1 MTNKWNTI
9 KGIVY
14 TFRGLASIGTTD
26 IISTGISAVFWLYLA
41 NFLGVEH
48 YGQISYFIAAAT
60 LTSTIALTGSTNM
73 LTVYTAKNIK
83 IESTVYFITL
93 ILGTIA
99 SIILFFIVSDLGASV
114 YVIAGIIY
122 GLGIATILGKKNFK
136 SYAKY
141 IITQKI
147 LMVVLSIGL
156 YYIIGFN
163 GVLLGIAVS
172 SFLYLII
179 IFNGFKET
187 KIDFTLIKTRLGFM
201 INSYILNLSSGF
213 SGSIDKLIIVPIL
226 GLGVL
231 GNYALGIQFLAV
243 FQMLPAIVYKYILP
257 EDARGKPNKNL
268 KKVTVIISIIV
279 TLMIIFLSPFVI
291 PYLFPKFTEAVQVI
305 QIISLSLIPDTII
318 TMYQSKYFGTER
330 SKIVL
335 MGSAIFITLQIST
348 IIILGEIFGING
360 VAASLV
366 LSSSGACIFYLITRK
381 YFEIKNR

>member
-1 MTNKWNTI
+1 MPS
-9 KGIVY
+9 
-14 TFRGLASIGTTD
+14 R
-26 IISTGISAVFWLYLA
+26 
-41 NFLGVEH
+41 
-48 YGQISYFIAAAT
+48 
-60 LTSTIALTGSTNM
+60 
-73 LTVYTAKNIK
+73 
-83 IESTVYFITL
+83 ITL
-93 ILGTIA
+93 
-99 SIILFFIVSDLGASV
+99 
-114 YVIAGIIY
+114 
-122 GLGIATILGKKNFK
+122 
-136 SYAKY
+136 
-141 IITQKI
+141 
-147 LMVVLSIGL
+147 
-156 YYIIGFN
+156 
-163 GVLLGIAVS
+163 
-172 SFLYLII
+172 
-179 IFNGFKET
+179 
-187 KIDFTLIKTRLGFM
+187 
-201 INSYILNLSSGF
+201 
-213 SGSIDKLIIVPIL
+213 VP
-226 GLGVL
+226 
-231 GNYALGIQFLAV
+231 
-243 FQMLPAIVYKYILP
+243 VYKYILP